1 MLKYLFLLLFCIPFQ
16 LIAQNTFIPDD
27 AFEQELINL
36 DLDAVFD
43 DSVLTASIDTVI
55 TLYIPNSGISD
66 LTGIE
71 DFTALRELF
80 CHSNQIDS
88 LDLSNNTQLIEVN
101 CNDNQLVSMDVRNG
115 NNLGLWYFTSTG
127 NPSLNCI
134 DVDEVG
140 YAYYTWSYDT
150 WSQFSNNCTP
160 STIQDYTSNKI
171 LIKVL
176 DVFGRSVIP
185 KPNMTLFY
193 IYDDGTTEKKLIIK

>member
-36 DLDAVFD
+36 GLDVVPD
-43 DSVLTASIDTVI
+43 DSVLTANIDTVI
-55 TLYIPNSGISD
+55 YLYIPNSGISD

-71 DFTALRELF
+71 DFIALTELF

-101 CNDNQLVSMDVRNG
+101 CNDNQLVSIDVRNG
-115 NNLGLWYFTSTG
+115 NNLDLWYFTSTG
-127 NPSLNCI
+127 NPALNCI

-140 YAYYTWSYDT
+140 YAYYTWTYDT
-150 WSQFSNNCTP
+150 WSQFSNNCNP
-160 STIQDYTSNKI
+160 SAIQDYNSHKR
-171 LIKVL
+171 LIKIL

-193 IYDDGTTEKKLIIK
+193 IYDDGTVEKKIIVE

>member
-1 MLKYLFLLLFCIPFQ
+1 MLKYFSLLLFCFPFQ
-16 LIAQNTFIPDD
+16 LFTQNTYVPDD

-43 DSVLTASIDTVI
+43 DSVLTANIDTI
-55 TLYIPNSGISD
+55 ISLYIPNSGISD

-71 DFTALRELF
+71 DFTALTELF
-80 CHSNQIDS
+80 CNSNQIVS
-88 LDLSNNTQLIEVN
+88 LDLSANTQLIEVN

-115 NNLGLWYFTSTG
+115 NNLALWYFTSIG

-150 WSQFSNNCTP
+150 WTQFSDNCNP
-160 STIQDYTSNKI
+160 SAIQDYMFHKK
-171 LIKVL
+171 LIRVL
-176 DVFGRSVIP
+176 DVFGRSIAP
-185 KPNMTLFY
+185 KSNIALFY
-193 IYDDGTTEKKLIIK
+193 IYDDGTVEKRIIIE

>member
-1 MLKYLFLLLFCIPFQ
+1 MLKYLSLFLFLFPFQ
-16 LIAQNTFIPDD
+16 LIAQNTYIPDD

-36 DLDAVFD
+36 DLDIVFD
-43 DSVLTASIDTVI
+43 DSVLTTNIDTI
-55 TLYIPNSGISD
+55 ISLYIPNSGISD

-71 DFTALRELF
+71 DFTALTELF
-80 CHSNQIDS
+80 CHSNQIVS

-115 NNLGLWYFTSTG
+115 NNLALWYFTSIG

-134 DVDEVG
+134 DVDEIG
-140 YAYYTWSYDT
+140 YAYYTWSYDAWT
-150 WSQFSNNCTP
+150 QFSNNCNP
-160 STIQDYTSNKI
+160 STIQDYTSDKR

-176 DVFGRSVIP
+176 DVFGRRTTP

-193 IYDDGTTEKKLIIK
+193 IYDDGTVEKKIIIE